1 MKKVLVLLL
10 AAAMIFT
17 FAACAP
23 SSSTPSATTG
33 DVPAKTTEPTEPSE
47 SSKDK
52 EIELSAD
59 GRYPKETVK
68 MGFVN
73 YDTTAEQV
81 LAVQEYFKYLQTGL
95 NFEVIWSESLN
106 NAEEEFAFIEQ
117 CAAAG
122 CKGIIGYY
130 NEGNEESA
138 KLCGNLNMYYWGL
151 GGKPEA
157 YELVKNEP
165 YYIGCNASADNYQF
179 GYSIAE
185 MLVANDAGKIIVMS
199 GGKDYGV
206 PFFVDRYKGIMDGI
220 AAAKADGKDIEV
232 VYEVPGWPGT
242 EEFAAHQTA
251 ALATDADGLAGTLTS
266 LMWIQPMQVAGKFGQ
281 IKVATVDTVSN
292 VVVDMMGAGM
302 YVGVVAEIPEAFGMA
317 VPMIINAVTGYG
329 DQQRN
334 SDGSAA
340 QIEAGYW
347 EINSVEEAG
356 YLLSIS
362 NAEGGYAFSIDDV
375 KTVLGAYNPDFTVE
389 DMNALYTAVSVEEIQ
404 ARKAAD

>member
-1 MKKVLVLLL
+1 M
-10 AAAMIFT
+10 
-17 FAACAP
+17 
-23 SSSTPSATTG
+23 
-33 DVPAKTTEPTEPSE
+33 
-47 SSKDK
+47 
-52 EIELSAD
+52 
-59 GRYPKETVK
+59 
-68 MGFVN
+68 
-73 YDTTAEQV
+73 
-81 LAVQEYFKYLQTGL
+81 
-95 NFEVIWSESLN
+95 
-106 NAEEEFAFIEQ
+106 
-117 CAAAG
+117 
-122 CKGIIGYY
+122 
-130 NEGNEESA
+130 
-138 KLCGNLNMYYWGL
+138 
-151 GGKPEA
+151 EA
-157 YELVKNEP
+157 
-165 YYIGCNASADNYQF
+165 
-179 GYSIAE
+179 
-185 MLVANDAGKIIVMS
+185 
-199 GGKDYGV
+199 DYGV

-389 DMNALYTAVSVEEIQ
+389 DMNALYAAVSVEEIQ
-404 ARKAAD
+404 ARKAAN

>member
-17 FAACAP
+17 LAACAP

-33 DVPAKTTEPTEPSE
+33 NAPAKTTEPAKPSE

-73 YDTTAEQV
+73 YDTSAEQV
-81 LAVQEYFKYLQTGL
+81 LAVQEYFKYLQTGF
-95 NFEVIWSESLN
+95 NFEVIWSESLS

-138 KLCGNLNMYYWGL
+138 KLCGSLNMYYWGL